1 MKRRCR
7 SHDTVP
13 FTQGRLED
21 DLDYSSE
28 EDEEEEE
35 EGEEW
40 DEVEPGTSSQHQ
52 QPATA
57 ASLSKRQQLPT
68 AASSN
73 KQQQPATAASLRK
86 LEQPATAAELLRLQV
101 VKENSVVSGSCSSRF
116 LAVAADSKCL
126 QLLQLIQHV
135 YSCCS

>member
-1 MKRRCR
+1 MKRRDR

-52 QPATA
+52 QQQGEGFSLQVPANIVVKTDPGERESN
-57 ASLSKRQQLPT
+57 SLQQL
-68 AASSN
+68 
-73 KQQQPATAASLRK
+73 
-86 LEQPATAAELLRLQV
+86 
-101 VKENSVVSGSCSSRF
+101 
-116 LAVAADSKCL
+116 
-126 QLLQLIQHV
+126 
-135 YSCCS
+135 